1 MGEGGSILAKKYG
14 MQITTNN
21 EDIWFAWFLFS
32 EKALEW
38 YNAMMGIKTFVVP
51 PTHKK
56 PFVKTRKLATDMRL
70 FHLAKLC
77 STF

>member
-51 PTHKK
+51 LIKNS
-56 PFVKTRKLATDMRL
+56 FVKTRKLATDMRL
-70 FHLAKLC
+70 FHLAKFC